1 MGKFRP
7 LSDKALRRLI
17 YILCI
22 FFITGCTSG
31 HNKADSDTGSGE
43 VPYGLTTFS
52 FDQKENPYQFWPA
65 YQINAGDILDV
76 LFQIKTWEKKPE
88 YRLGIDDLITIK
100 FLHAPELNTDE
111 KVHPDGNIALP
122 YIGKF
127 QALGKTIEEIQ
138 IELSG
143 HYKGIFQNPEV
154 QVLVPEFRA
163 SIKELKADLKTAPRG
178 LSRLVTVRPD
188 GYVTFPLVGNTF
200 VGGRTFPDVNK
211 ELNERYDKIIPGL
224 YVDLFLEHH
233 AGSRMYILGQVYKPG
248 VYDIPKPLTIE
259 QAIAMAGGYM
269 REARLN
275 DIFVVRKQYDRMIA
289 TRIDFANKFNNNNRE
304 YKFFYLKPDDI
315 LYVPKRPIN
324 KAAELM
330 RDVSE
335 ILLFR
340 GWSFGFSWE
349 LHDEPADQP

>member
-7 LSDKALRRLI
+7 LSEETMKSL
-17 YILCI
+17 LCVLSI
-22 FFITGCTSG
+22 FFIIGCASG
-31 HNKADSDTGSGE
+31 NNKADRDAGSSE
-43 VPYGLTTFS
+43 ASYELTTFS
-52 FDQKENPYQFWPA
+52 FDQKNSPYEFWPA

-76 LFQIKTWEKKPE
+76 LFQIKTWEKKAD
-88 YRLGIDDLITIK
+88 YRLGIDDFITIK

-127 QALGKTIEEIQ
+127 QALGKTVEEIQ

-143 HYKGIFQNPEV
+143 HYKGILQNPEL
-154 QVLVPEFRA
+154 QVLVPEYRA

-188 GYVTFPLVGNTF
+188 GYVTFPIVGSIF
-200 VGGRTFPDVNK
+200 VGGRTFPDVNN
-211 ELNERYDKIIPGL
+211 ELNEKYDKIIPGL

-233 AGSRMYILGQVYKPG
+233 AGSRMYVLGQVYKPG

-259 QAIAMAGGYM
+259 QALAMAGGYT

-275 DIFVVRKQYDRMIA
+275 DIFVVRRQYDRMIA
-289 TRIDFANKFNNNNRE
+289 TRIDFANKFNNNNGE
-304 YKFFYLKPDDI
+304 YKFFYLRPDDI

-349 LHDEPADQP
+349 MHDEPADQ

>member
-1 MGKFRP
+1 M
-7 LSDKALRRLI
+7 
-17 YILCI
+17 
-22 FFITGCTSG
+22 
-31 HNKADSDTGSGE
+31 
-43 VPYGLTTFS
+43 
-52 FDQKENPYQFWPA
+52 
-65 YQINAGDILDV
+65 
-76 LFQIKTWEKKPE
+76 
-88 YRLGIDDLITIK
+88 
-100 FLHAPELNTDE
+100 
-111 KVHPDGNIALP
+111 
-122 YIGKF
+122 
-127 QALGKTIEEIQ
+127 
-138 IELSG
+138 
-143 HYKGIFQNPEV
+143 

-188 GYVTFPLVGNTF
+188 GYVTFPLVGDTF
-200 VGGRTFPDVNK
+200 VGGRTFPDVNN

-259 QAIAMAGGYM
+259 QAVAMAGGYT

-330 RDVSE
+330 RDISE

-340 GWSFGFSWE
+340 GWSLGFNWE
-349 LHDEPADQP
+349 LHDEASEQP